1 VQRLPDGGYVLTS
14 SSGQKLAQIK
24 GNDSVVLEEFVGK
37 PVGLH
42 GKRWYREDLGSDFI
56 EVTGLEPV
64 RIRQ

>member
-1 VQRLPDGGYVLTS
+1 QQSPDGDYVLTS
-14 SSGQKLAQIK
+14 SSGEKLAQIK
-24 GNDSVVLEEFVGK
+24 GNDSVVLENFIGK

-56 EVTGLEPV
+56 EVSGLEPV